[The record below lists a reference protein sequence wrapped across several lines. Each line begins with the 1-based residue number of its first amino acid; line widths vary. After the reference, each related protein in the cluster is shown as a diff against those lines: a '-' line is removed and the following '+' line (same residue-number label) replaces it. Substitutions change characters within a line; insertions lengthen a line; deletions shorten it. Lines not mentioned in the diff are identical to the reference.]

1 MARRSEDAPCETLTG
16 ARPHP
21 AIAPMSRA
29 ARAGLLDR
37 REFLAAATA
46 LGATAGAA
54 LGLLGEA
61 PPALAETAGAP
72 RRGGTLRVAMAVQRV
87 DDPRRFDWP
96 EPANI
101 ARQFV
106 EPLVRQSADFALQP
120 WLLEGWEVSDDAR
133 VYTLALRRGVT
144 WSNGDAFEAVDVLRA
159 IERWCDAAAPGNSMA
174 ARFAV
179 LVDPATGRLREG
191 AASALD
197 RHTVRLDLPRP
208 DVTLIPGMADYPAL
222 LTHRDF
228 EATGADLTANPV
240 GTGPFRLDFIE
251 PGAAARVVRS
261 ERPWWGGEV
270 WLDAVEWF
278 DLGADPV
285 DQRDAFA
292 RDAIDLNEETPA
304 GFVEQLDALGLARGS
319 VITANTVCARMKTT
333 APPYDDATV
342 RRALQGAVDNAVVL
356 ALGYGGA
363 GLVAENH
370 HVGPMQP
377 DYADAGAARF
387 DPAAARPALEAAG
400 RAETVFELVVADDEW
415 RRNTADAIVAQLLD
429 AGVNAARRLA
439 PVAEFERS
447 WKDYPFSVTNWNARP
462 LGVQILALGYRT
474 GAAWNE
480 TDFSDPD
487 FDATLDVALAT
498 LDPVA
503 RRKPMARLQRLLRD
517 SGVLIQPY
525 WRTIFSHA
533 SARVRGRR
541 THPSFE
547 QHFETVWLADP

>member
-1 MARRSEDAPCETLTG
+1 MARRSEEAPCETLTG

-21 AIAPMSRA
+21 AIAPMARA
-29 ARAGLLDR
+29 ARAGRLER
-37 REFLAAATA
+37 REFLAGATA

-61 PPALAETAGAP
+61 RAALAQAGAP
-72 RRGGTLRVAMAVQRV
+72 PKRGGTLRVGMTVHRV

-106 EPLVRQSADFALQP
+106 EPLVRQGADFTLRP

-133 VYTLALRRGVT
+133 AYTLSLRRGVT
-144 WSNGDAFEAVDVLRA
+144 WSNGDPFEAVDVLRA

-179 LVDPATGRLREG
+179 LVDPATRRLRDG
-191 AASALD
+191 AASAVD
-197 RHTVRLDLPRP
+197 SHTVRLDLPRP

-228 EATGADLTANPV
+228 EASGADLTANPV
-240 GTGPFRLDFIE
+240 GTGPFRLDFVE

-278 DLGADPV
+278 DLGADPAN
-285 DQRDAFA
+285 QRDAFA
-292 RDAIDLNEETPA
+292 RDAIDVNAETPA
-304 GFVEQLDALGLARGS
+304 GFVEPLDALGLARGS
-319 VITANTVCARMKTT
+319 VVTANTVCARMKTT
-333 APPYDDATV
+333 APPYGDATV
-342 RRALQGAVDNAVVL
+342 RRALQGAVDNAVAL

-370 HVGPMQP
+370 HVGPMHP
-377 DYADAGAARF
+377 DYARIDAPRF
-387 DPAAARPALEAAG
+387 DPAATGPILAEAGHAG
-400 RAETVFELVVADDEW
+400 TVFELVVADDDW

-429 AGVNAARRLA
+429 AGVNAVRRLA
-439 PVAEFERS
+439 PVAEFERA

-480 TDFSDPD
+480 TDFSDPE
-487 FDATLDVALAT
+487 FDATLDAALAT
-498 LDPVA
+498 VDPVA
-503 RRKPMARLQRLLRD
+503 RRAPMARLQTILRD

-533 SARVRGRR
+533 NPRVRGRE

-547 QHFETVWLADP
+547 QHFEGVWLADP